1 MQMIRTLGFAINI
14 EKSQL
19 ERILGF
25 YINFVKMEVCLTEKR
40 IWVNS
45 PCWKNKKEIIYKD

>member
-1 MQMIRTLGFAINI
+1 MQMIRKLGFAINI

-25 YINFVKMEVCLTEKR
+25 YINFIKMEVCLTEKR
-40 IWVNS
+40 I
-45 PCWKNKKEIIYKD
+45 